1 MSKSSSLVPS
11 VPNENR
17 LGTTICELWNYYQS
31 MYDENP
37 NQIISAFKTQLFSG
51 PLQTGILEIEVN
63 EELQSKTEAFWN
75 FCDESICL
83 PEVYV
88 NISQISAL
96 IVRGA
101 SSSVISLKLAKAE
114 IIQSLKLVFKPDPR
128 KMKMANGVEVESQ
141 CKIENLPIQINE
153 LDSSVSPR
161 VMGDLSYDFILGRD
175 CCEANGVIIDFAKQK
190 IYMIMNQQEGEQVEL
205 INPLETQYV
214 KTNWLLVNTRT

>member
-1 MSKSSSLVPS
+1 MS
-11 VPNENR
+11 NENR

-31 MYDENP
+31 IYDENQ

-51 PLQTGILEIEVN
+51 PLQNIVEIEVN

-88 NISQISAL
+88 NNSKISAL
-96 IVRGA
+96 IDTGA

-114 IIQSLKLVFKPDPR
+114 IIQSLKLVFKTDPR
-128 KMKMANGVEVESQ
+128 KMKMANGVEQESQ
-141 CKIENLPIQINE
+141 GKIENLPIQINE

-161 VMGDLSYDFILGRD
+161 VMGDLSNDLILGRD
-175 CCEANGVIIDFAKQK
+175 WCETNGVIIDFAKQK

-205 INPLETQYV
+205 INPLGDSICAGIASS
-214 KTNWLLVNTRT
+214 